1 MLGRYALALDK
12 TDELIEEMSKRE
24 ANLNYLIALYL
35 KGMILR
41 SLGRNLDAV
50 KAFIN
55 SAQLS
60 LRILPAHHPGVAAN
74 LRDLG
79 MTLERLGAYD
89 EAMLLLDQ
97 FRKLRDAS
105 FGKSHQEYTRAV
117 GLQASALLRA
127 GRVREAVE
135 SMLDVPEFAAADRQF
150 YWIVRTELALAVGKQ
165 SDAEVALKQLQQLSG
180 AGNRARWAIAVA
192 LLAERVHAMRNPSL
206 LAARPQSGRQASTAQ
221 STMRSLLSYEHY
233 WQQAQALEK
242 EHTATSAEFYQLA
255 AYAASN
261 PALAQM
267 ATSMAQKAIENQ
279 QRIILDPLS
288 GRALN
293 AKNERTDAAVQEI
306 LKVAQDISRYCAS
319 ASKKALSICLGA
331 QRLADNDRYLS
342 HAPAACCAEHEAG
355 TIVVDAITEVE

>member
-1 MLGRYALALDK
+1 VLGRYALALDK

-233 WQQAQALEK
+233 
-242 EHTATSAEFYQLA
+242 
-255 AYAASN
+255 
-261 PALAQM
+261 
-267 ATSMAQKAIENQ
+267 
-279 QRIILDPLS
+279 
-288 GRALN
+288 
-293 AKNERTDAAVQEI
+293 
-306 LKVAQDISRYCAS
+306 CA
-319 ASKKALSICLGA
+319 GA
-331 QRLADNDRYLS
+331 GKGAHRNFS
-342 HAPAACCAEHEAG
+342 
-355 TIVVDAITEVE
+355 